1 LPYKDGAFWQASDE
15 RHAASR
21 KNKQKRVSLMDMPT
35 MAGQM
40 EIPCGSGLARE
51 CGMSVNE

>member
-1 LPYKDGAFWQASDE
+1 MPYKDGAFWQASDE

-21 KNKQKRVSLMDMPT
+21 KNRQKRLSLMDMPA
-35 MAGQM
+35 MAGQI

-51 CGMSVNE
+51 CGVSVNE